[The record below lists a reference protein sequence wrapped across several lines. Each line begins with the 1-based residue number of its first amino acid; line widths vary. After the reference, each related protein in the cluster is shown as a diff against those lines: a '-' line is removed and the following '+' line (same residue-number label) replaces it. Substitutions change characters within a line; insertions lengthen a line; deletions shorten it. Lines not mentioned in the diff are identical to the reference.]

1 MPTRYVIPAGA
12 KPTDQPHAPRRLE
25 TWADFA
31 REAGATIANLGDA
44 WCQEYGITGLGL
56 AEPRETVAERAAR
69 RIAAQEAAGANR
81 RTVEGRARAALAAN
95 ATYLALGSP
104 TNAQNLAQIRLL
116 TRECSALIRLMLN
129 ELDTTDGT

>member
-12 KPTDQPHAPRRLE
+12 KPTDQPYAPRRTE

-31 REAGATIANLGDA
+31 REAGADIANLGDQ
-44 WCQEYGITGLGL
+44 WCTDYGIDGLGL
-56 AEPRETVAERAAR
+56 ASPTETLAERAAR
-69 RIAAQEAAGANR
+69 EAAQEAAGANR
-81 RTVEGRARAALAAN
+81 RTVEQRARVALTAN

-116 TRECSALIRLMLN
+116 TRECSALIKLALN